1 MPVLVHSSAYLLV
14 SHGSRDPRPQKAAVH
29 LADLV
34 SQRLSSPDRSPIV
47 ATAALELAPIPLYK
61 AIYQQAQK
69 HQLERL
75 YIVPL
80 FLLPGVHSRED
91 IPAEVATAQ
100 AQLDQT
106 ELYLHPYIGSY
117 PGMIA
122 VLEQQFQQLPHGAR
136 LLISHGSRREGA
148 NQPIEAIAA
157 KLNAKAAYWAVE
169 PSLEAQVTALV
180 NAGHTEI
187 VIQPYFLFSG
197 GIIDAIA
204 QTVAMLQSKFPQVR
218 FHWGQALGATPA
230 LADLIVRG
238 IHPSGQLFQ

>member
-1 MPVLVHSSAYLLV
+1 MPVLVNSSAYLLV
-14 SHGSRDPRPQKAAVH
+14 SHGSRDPRPQEAAAR

-34 SQRLSSPDRSPIV
+34 SQRLSTPDQSPIV
-47 ATAALELAPIPLYK
+47 TTAALELAPIPLHK
-61 AIYQQAQK
+61 AICQKAQK
-69 HQLERL
+69 YQLEWL
-75 YIVPL
+75 HIVPL
-80 FLLPGVHSRED
+80 FLLPGVHSRVD

-100 AQLDQT
+100 AYLDNT

-117 PGMIA
+117 PGTIA
-122 VLEQQFQQLPHGAR
+122 VLEQQFQQLPDGAR

-157 KLNAKAAYWAVE
+157 QLNAKAAYWAVE

-180 NAGHTEI
+180 KEGQTQI

-197 GIIDAIA
+197 GIVDAIA
-204 QTVAMLQSKFPQVR
+204 QTVTTLQSKFPQVR
-218 FHWGQALGATPA
+218 FHLGQALGATPA

-238 IHPSGQLFQ
+238 IDRQ